1 MNVIEADGIVK
12 TYGKIT
18 ALDGVSFG
26 VSEGEMFGLIGPDGS
41 GKTSLYKILAT
52 LQRAD
57 KGIARVCGL
66 DTVKDY
72 RAIRDVV
79 GYMPEQF
86 SLYPDLS
93 VMENLKFF
101 ASLFGMTVKAGYDLI
116 APIFSQLGK
125 FPNRR
130 AGALSGGMKQKLAL
144 SCALIHRP
152 RVLLL
157 DEPTTGVDAVSR
169 SEFWDM
175 LSTLRGQGITIV
187 VSTSYMDEASLC
199 ERIALIH
206 NGRILGI
213 DTPQRLVDNIGEH
226 LLAASADNMY
236 GLLEA
241 LRSLPGIG
249 SCYTFGATIHAVAGK
264 DFDIPATVKALE
276 AKGLKYVSITPVK
289 GNIEDLFIKLM
300 SHE

>member
-101 ASLFGMTVKAGYDLI
+101 ASLFGTTVKAGYDLI

-130 AGALSGGMKQKLAL
+130 AGA
-144 SCALIHRP
+144 CR
-152 RVLLL
+152 
-157 DEPTTGVDAVSR
+157 
-169 SEFWDM
+169 
-175 LSTLRGQGITIV
+175 
-187 VSTSYMDEASLC
+187 
-199 ERIALIH
+199 
-206 NGRILGI
+206 
-213 DTPQRLVDNIGEH
+213 
-226 LLAASADNMY
+226 AA
-236 GLLEA
+236 
-241 LRSLPGIG
+241 
-249 SCYTFGATIHAVAGK
+249 
-264 DFDIPATVKALE
+264 
-276 AKGLKYVSITPVK
+276 
-289 GNIEDLFIKLM
+289 
-300 SHE
+300 

>member
-12 TYGKIT
+12 TYGNIT
-18 ALDGVSFG
+18 ALDGVTFD
-26 VSEGEMFGLIGPDGS
+26 VREGEMFGLIGPDGS

-57 KGIARVCGL
+57 KGTARVCGL

-72 RAIRDVV
+72 RAIRDVI

-86 SLYPDLS
+86 SLYSDLS
-93 VMENLKFF
+93 VMGNLKFF
-101 ASLFGMTVKAGYDLI
+101 ASLFGTTVEAGYDLI
-116 APIFSQLGK
+116 APIFFQLGK

-213 DTPQRLVDNIGEH
+213 DTPQRLVDNIGEN
-226 LLAASADNMY
+226 LMAASADNMY

-241 LRSLPGIG
+241 LRGLPGLG
-249 SCYTFGATIHAVAGK
+249 NCYTFGATIHAVAGK
-264 DFDIPATVKALE
+264 DFDIPAAVTALE
-276 AKGLKYVSITPVK
+276 AEGLKNVSIAPVK